1 MGFESLQGAAGTSSL
16 PGIRQAARTSQ
27 HPVLLPPAMLM
38 LPLTSALVGGRREVG
53 LWLLE

>member
-16 PGIRQAARTSQ
+16 PGMCQAARTSQ
-27 HPVLLPPAMLM
+27 HPVLLPPAMVM
-38 LPLTSALVGGRREVG
+38 LPLTTALVGGRRDVG